1 MLLIALR
8 PGGKAFHKTGA
19 ANEKALS
26 PLVFADFTAGRATVL
41 LLFDLK
47 L

>member
-8 PGGKAFHKTGA
+8 TGSKAFHKTGA
-19 ANEKALS
+19 AIEKALS
-26 PLVFADFTAGRATVL
+26 PLVLVDFTAGRARVL